1 MIEGLDGKTPKIAP
15 SAFISKMACVIGD
28 VEIGENSSVWPGAV
42 VRGDVG
48 SIVIGNNVLIE
59 DNVVI
64 HGNVNIGN
72 DVTVGHCAVV
82 EGLKIGDNVL
92 IGNGAVVLRDVEIG
106 NKCIIGANAM
116 VREGTKIPELSFVV
130 GVPATIKGELTPQ
143 QEHTLEYFR
152 YPPELVEKHK
162 REGTL

>member
-1 MIEGLDGKTPKIAP
+1 MIEGLDGKKPKIAP
-15 SAFISKMACVIGD
+15 SAFISKMACIIGD

-64 HGNVNIGN
+64 HGDVNIGN

-106 NKCIIGANAM
+106 NRCIIGANAM
-116 VREGTKIPELSFVV
+116 VREGMKIPEHSFVA
-130 GVPATIKGELTPQ
+130 GVPATIKGDLTSQ
-143 QEHTLEYFR
+143 QEHALEYFR

-162 REGTL
+162 KEGTL